1 MQTDGEWLT
10 AERLFNSGDAAGAVP
25 HYRRALL
32 FKPVNRK
39 IHLRLAQCEE
49 RLGRDVAAFDTLD
62 RLVRESEDLDEE
74 TLREALL
81 SLTNLCHRLEKPQR
95 VVDALQLHPDLVRN
109 TPALAYNLGLGY
121 FKQQKFAQASNTFVR
136 LREDHAKHAA
146 GYMGL
151 AIVAVHFG
159 KNEEAV
165 SCLESARHA
174 ASWDPQ
180 VIENL
185 AVVQMKAGNP
195 VAAITSLRA
204 GLNRFLKNPKLLH
217 LMGVAHLQ
225 IGEAPKAEHY
235 LRSSLERNRTSET
248 LREMGRLLIRRKAY
262 IESIA
267 FLKESLSMDS
277 ENTWTKADLAVA
289 YHRQGMIA
297 DAAAMVADIRRSCP
311 SREIENILD
320 DLTRVQANAQS

>member
-1 MQTDGEWLT
+1 MQTDNEWMT
-10 AERLFNSGDAAGAVP
+10 AERLFNGGDAADAVP

-32 FKPVNRK
+32 FKPVNKK

-49 RLGRDVAAFDTLD
+49 RLGRDVVAFETLD
-62 RLVRESEDLDEE
+62 RLVRESEDLDED
-74 TLREALL
+74 TLRETLL

-95 VVDALQLHPDLVRN
+95 VIDALQLHPDLVRS

-121 FKQQKFAQASNTFVR
+121 FKQQKFAQARNTFVR
-136 LREDHAKHAA
+136 LKEDHPKHAA

-159 KNEEAV
+159 KNDEAV
-165 SCLESARHA
+165 ACLESARNA

-195 VAAITSLRA
+195 VAAITSLRS
-204 GLNRFLKNPKLLH
+204 GLSRFMKNPKLLH
-217 LMGVAHLQ
+217 LMGVAHMQVGDLS
-225 IGEAPKAEHY
+225 KAEHF
-235 LRSSLERNRTSET
+235 LRSSLERNRTADT
-248 LREMGRLLIRRKAY
+248 LREMGRLLIQRKAC

-267 FLKESLSMDS
+267 FLKESLSMDPG
-277 ENTWTKADLAVA
+277 NLWAKVDLAVA
-289 YHRQGMIA
+289 FHRQGMINETV
-297 DAAAMVADIRRSCP
+297 AMVTDIRTARP
-311 SREIENILD
+311 GPEIENILD
-320 DLTRVQANAQS
+320 ELTRVQLNAQS